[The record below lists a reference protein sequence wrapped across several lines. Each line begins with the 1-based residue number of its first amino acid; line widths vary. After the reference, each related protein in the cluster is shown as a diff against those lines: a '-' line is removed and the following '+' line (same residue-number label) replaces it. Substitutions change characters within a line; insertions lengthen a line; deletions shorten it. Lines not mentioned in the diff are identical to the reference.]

1 MSMHNLTYIIG
12 PAPSEMPRPD
22 LLTKLS
28 LERDRVRRSIIWFRS
43 RIPAPKAKRAASAKG
58 RGGKPASRLTT
69 KMKNA
74 GVTLSQM
81 EAALKLMTEEKA
93 NDRGES
99 E

>member
-12 PAPSEMPRPD
+12 PAPSEMPRSD

-43 RIPAPKAKRAASAKG
+43 RIPAPKAKRTAAPR

-93 NDRGES
+93 NG
-99 E
+99 